1 MMEDCKVE
9 IKLEDKPGELSKV
22 LDIIAKNK
30 GNLFSVSHIRERK
43 REGSVPVVI
52 QFQAN
57 KEHFTNIAKALEGEG
72 IEITGKSIGGAGESQ
87 LAQEFILIGH
97 VIDTD
102 IRDTIYAV
110 CDKEVMIKSLDINLK
125 SLKAPSSVFAEIG
138 AKNPKALEAAMQRLG
153 ATAKKKEL
161 LLISGIQT

>member
-9 IKLEDKPGELSKV
+9 IKLEDRPGELSKV

-52 QFQAN
+52 QFQAT
-57 KEHFTNIAKALEGEG
+57 KEHFTNIEKALEGEG
-72 IEITGKSIGGAGESQ
+72 IEITEKAVGGAEESQ
-87 LAQEFILIGH
+87 LTQEFILIGH

-102 IRDTIYAV
+102 IRDTIYTV
-110 CDKEVMIKSLDINLK
+110 CDKEVMIKSLDISLK

-138 AKNPKALEAAMQRLG
+138 ARNSKALEAAMQRLEE
-153 ATAKKKEL
+153 TAKKKEL